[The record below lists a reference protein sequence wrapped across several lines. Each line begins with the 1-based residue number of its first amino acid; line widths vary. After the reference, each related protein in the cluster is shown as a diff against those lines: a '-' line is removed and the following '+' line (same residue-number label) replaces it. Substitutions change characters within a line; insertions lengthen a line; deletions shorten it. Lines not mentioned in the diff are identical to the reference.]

1 MSQGSVLEPQHFT
14 IYINDLD
21 EGTEGMVAK
30 FAADTKIAEKANCEE
45 DIRGLQRDI
54 DRLSEWAKL
63 WQI

>member
-30 FAADTKIAEKANCEE
+30 FAADTKMGGKVNYKENIKKLKRVM
-45 DIRGLQRDI
+45 DK
-54 DRLSEWAKL
+54 LSEWATI